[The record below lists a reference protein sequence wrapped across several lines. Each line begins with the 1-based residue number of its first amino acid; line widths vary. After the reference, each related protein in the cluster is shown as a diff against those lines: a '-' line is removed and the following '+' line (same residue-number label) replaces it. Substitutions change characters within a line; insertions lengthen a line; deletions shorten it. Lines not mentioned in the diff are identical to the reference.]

1 MGLDAER
8 VHKPVRKLR
17 KLLKDLPKQP
27 TPEQVHQLRTN
38 IRRIEPMLASLSLDR
53 QERRL
58 LKNIASI
65 RRKAGGVRDMDV
77 LISYVPAIRS
87 TGEEQCR
94 AWLLEHLGVTRR
106 KQAKKLHAK
115 ISRGSGK
122 ARAALKRVD
131 RRLEAALCEN
141 REKNCDSMAAS
152 SQATAS
158 ALVLESGLRQP
169 IRLTR
174 KNLHPYRLKVKQLQ
188 NVLRLAEDSNDGEFL
203 KALAGVKDAIGE
215 WHDWEELFGIAQEV
229 LDHGSKCQLRR
240 EIRNLCE
247 RKYAAALAEAQK
259 MRRRYLN
266 ISPGKANGGL
276 QHAAKPVWQAN
287 AAMAA

>member
-1 MGLDAER
+1 
-8 VHKPVRKLR
+8 
-17 KLLKDLPKQP
+17 
-27 TPEQVHQLRTN
+27 
-38 IRRIEPMLASLSLDR
+38 
-53 QERRL
+53 
-58 LKNIASI
+58 
-65 RRKAGGVRDMDV
+65 
-77 LISYVPAIRS
+77 
-87 TGEEQCR
+87 
-94 AWLLEHLGVTRR
+94 
-106 KQAKKLHAK
+106 
-115 ISRGSGK
+115 
-122 ARAALKRVD
+122 
-131 RRLEAALCEN
+131 
-141 REKNCDSMAAS
+141 MAAS

-247 RKYAAALAEAQK
+247 RKYAAAVAEAQK